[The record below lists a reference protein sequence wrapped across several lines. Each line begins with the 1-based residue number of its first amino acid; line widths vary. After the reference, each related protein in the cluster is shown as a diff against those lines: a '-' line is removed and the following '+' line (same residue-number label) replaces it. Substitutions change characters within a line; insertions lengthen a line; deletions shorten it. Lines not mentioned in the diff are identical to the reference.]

1 MDMGSAWEHPC
12 QGFQISSAE
21 VKGFADVALYADR
34 FLICC
39 TFCMETL
46 SQIFTKYLF

>member
-12 QGFQISSAE
+12 QGFQISSGE

-39 TFCMETL
+39 NF
-46 SQIFTKYLF
+46 